1 MMEFPTIEELE
12 DQFSDWFDSSVYWLR
27 TPHFYSQVI
36 ATIVALAV
44 GRIISYVL
52 VERIPLFAHEP
63 TDGRLLKLRKTAYSL
78 RSLVTPTIRIL
89 ALALAAQICDD
100 RFGSSWLV
108 RIVLTGAAIIL
119 LYAIINRFVHHPMFN
134 ATARWIGI
142 PAATIYAFGFM
153 PQVSTWM
160 DATAFEA
167 GNIRISLLTVLKAVL
182 FGGALFWLGRVSSNA
197 GQRIIRQQKN
207 VDVQTKE
214 LAAKSFNVLVITFAG
229 ILMLN
234 LLGIN
239 LSVFAVFSGAVGV
252 GLGFGLQQI
261 ASNFVSGV
269 VILLERSLEVG
280 DFLELDDGRSGTL
293 KEINMR
299 SSTLST
305 FDGKDIMVPNTLF
318 ITNRVINWTHRDFR
332 QRYEVTFT
340 ISYEADIGKVPPL
353 IEKTVAGVK
362 GVLSYPEPPECLLRN
377 FGPAT
382 CEFNVRFWVESIENA
397 NRYRSVVSFA
407 IFDALKQAGIP
418 MQPSAPPPPVH
429 IVLDHQNMPAPAA
442 PPAAPKSATRKP
454 RK

>member
-1 MMEFPTIEELE
+1 
-12 DQFSDWFDSSVYWLR
+12 
-27 TPHFYSQVI
+27 
-36 ATIVALAV
+36 
-44 GRIISYVL
+44 
-52 VERIPLFAHEP
+52 
-63 TDGRLLKLRKTAYSL
+63 
-78 RSLVTPTIRIL
+78 
-89 ALALAAQICDD
+89 
-100 RFGSSWLV
+100 
-108 RIVLTGAAIIL
+108 
-119 LYAIINRFVHHPMFN
+119 
-134 ATARWIGI
+134 
-142 PAATIYAFGFM
+142 
-153 PQVSTWM
+153 
-160 DATAFEA
+160 
-167 GNIRISLLTVLKAVL
+167 
-182 FGGALFWLGRVSSNA
+182 
-197 GQRIIRQQKN
+197 
-207 VDVQTKE
+207 
-214 LAAKSFNVLVITFAG
+214 
-229 ILMLN
+229 
-234 LLGIN
+234 
-239 LSVFAVFSGAVGV
+239 
-252 GLGFGLQQI
+252 
-261 ASNFVSGV
+261 V

-340 ISYEADIGKVPPL
+340 ISYEADIGKVPAL

-442 PPAAPKSATRKP
+442 APAAPKPATRKP